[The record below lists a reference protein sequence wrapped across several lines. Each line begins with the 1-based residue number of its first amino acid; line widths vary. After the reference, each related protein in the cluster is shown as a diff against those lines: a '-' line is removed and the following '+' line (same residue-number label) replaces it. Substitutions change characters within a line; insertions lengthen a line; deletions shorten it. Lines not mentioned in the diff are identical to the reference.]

1 MLSPEELEKS
11 LYEDY
16 LYRAMMNGEVWVIA
30 DEMYRLMTLA
40 YREGYREAIKGMAE
54 G

>member
-1 MLSPEELEKS
+1 MLSHEELEMMFS
-11 LYEDY
+11 ENY
-16 LYRAMMNGEVWVIA
+16 LYYAMMNGEVDVVA
-30 DEMYRLMTLA
+30 DEVLKLTQLA